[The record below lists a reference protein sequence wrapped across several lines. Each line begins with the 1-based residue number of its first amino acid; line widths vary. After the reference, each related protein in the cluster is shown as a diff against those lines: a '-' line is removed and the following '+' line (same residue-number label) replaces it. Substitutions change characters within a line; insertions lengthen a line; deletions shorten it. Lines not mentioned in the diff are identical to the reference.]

1 MAILTEKVNL
11 HDGDNV
17 NAELINDTVETALES
32 YKMSADASAQSDM
45 ALKKSVEM
53 ERDFADNKMKITAM
67 KSIVDDVQRK
77 AELGE
82 FNGKD
87 AVLVPADGMFG
98 FKIVDG
104 ELILA
109 YTGEQKPDVS
119 INKKGELVFRY

>member
-119 INKKGELVFRY
+119 INEKGELVFRY